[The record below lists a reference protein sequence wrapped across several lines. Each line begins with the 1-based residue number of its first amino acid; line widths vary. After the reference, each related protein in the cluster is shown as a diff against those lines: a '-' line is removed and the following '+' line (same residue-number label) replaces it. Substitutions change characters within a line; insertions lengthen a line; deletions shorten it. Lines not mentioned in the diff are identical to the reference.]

1 MDKAYNFAMFEE
13 TKEKEEKPKLSV
25 VKKNAAT
32 NKKAYRT
39 KIIKRVL
46 VWSLMLFVSVLT
58 LTLKVQYT
66 ELNDQVLK
74 AGDEL
79 RILESEATR
88 LSLYIES
95 NVSLRVVEEV
105 AQYEL
110 GLVKAESHQTHF
122 IDFGE
127 NDTVVVNS
135 EDSSLLQSIA
145 DQATSFYDRARA
157 YLGY

>member
-13 TKEKEEKPKLSV
+13 ASQKEEPAKLSV
-25 VKKNAAT
+25 VKKSKAS
-32 NKKAYRT
+32 KKRAFRA
-39 KIIKRVL
+39 KLIKRIM
-46 VWSLMLFVSVLT
+46 VWSLILFVSVLS

-66 ELNDQVLK
+66 ELNDQVMK
-74 AGDEL
+74 AEDEL

-122 IDFGE
+122 VNFGE
-127 NDTVVVNS
+127 SDIVVVNG
-135 EDSSLLQSIA
+135 EDSSLLGEIA
-145 DQATSFYDRARA
+145 KQATSFYDRALA

>member
-13 TKEKEEKPKLSV
+13 SKAVEETPKLSV
-25 VKKNAAT
+25 VKKT
-32 NKKAYRT
+32 KTKKAYRT
-39 KIIKRVL
+39 KLIKRIL
-46 VWSLMLFVSVLT
+46 VWSLIAFVSILT

-74 AGDEL
+74 AEEEL

-122 IDFGE
+122 VDFGE
-127 NDTVVVNS
+127 SDTVVVSGNDIS
-135 EDSSLLQSIA
+135 VLGQLEKSISSI
-145 DQATSFYDRARA
+145 YDRARA